1 MILNFG
7 AGDAFAIPLY
17 DAFGTPIAVPT
28 PCRVQGLQELSVE
41 VSGDTKE
48 FHGQGRFALA
58 VAQGKT
64 KINGKLK
71 GAFLDGHSLN
81 TLYFGTGYSSGT
93 MTAIMPDVTGTVIPS
108 SPSTIKPTVPAS
120 GTFLQDEGVTV
131 NGVAY
136 IRVASAPTA
145 GQYAVSADGTY
156 TFATADAGKTAYI
169 SFKYSYTAA
178 NAKQITLNNLP
189 MGMAPRFR
197 LEYVTTYNGKRAY
210 LELASVIAPKLSLIG
225 SKNDDFSIP
234 DLDFAAQADDSG
246 YYIGKLL
253 LSE

>member
-17 DAFGTPIAVPT
+17 DAYGNAVAVPT
-28 PCRVQGLQELSVE
+28 PCRIQGLQELSVE
-41 VSGDTKE
+41 ISGDTKE
-48 FHGQGRFALA
+48 FHGQGRYALA

-64 KINGKLK
+64 KLNGKLK
-71 GAFLDGHSLN
+71 GAFLDGNSLN
-81 TLYFGTGYSSGT
+81 TLYFGSGVQSGT
-93 MTAIMPDVTGTVIPS
+93 MTAIMPDVTGTPIPS
-108 SPSTIKPTVPAS
+108 SPSTIKPTPPAS
-120 GTFLQDEGVTV
+120 GTFLEDAGVSV
-131 NGVAY
+131 NGVVY

-145 GQYAVSADGTY
+145 GQYSVSADGTY
-156 TFATADAGKTAYI
+156 SFASTDAGKVAYI
-169 SFKYSYTAA
+169 SYKYSYTSAA
-178 NAKQITLNNLP
+178 AKQITLNNLP

-197 LEYVTTYNGKRAY
+197 LEYVTQFNGKRAY
-210 LELASVIAPKLSLIG
+210 LELASVIAPKLSLLG

-246 YYIGKLL
+246 FYIGKLI